1 MIKSVN
7 ECPKSKVYFENDG
20 SKSETLNFY
29 LTPSKHNQG
38 SVGTDILERLGDFA
52 TMYFL
57 FKQHPTT
64 QVLL

>member
-20 SKSETLNFY
+20 SKSEILNFY

-38 SVGTDILERLGDFA
+38 SVGTEILECLEII
-52 TMYFL
+52 
-57 FKQHPTT
+57 
-64 QVLL
+64 